1 MPAAAPTR
9 AVRLRRT
16 LRDLLPRGHAW
27 WLVLGGCVFGLLL
40 FGLLWLGRPAPDA
53 DLDPESVRATA
64 DGALLP
70 PLPAPLP
77 AGDASRGFEYADPQV
92 RQAPVQIDAHVP
104 QVAPA
109 EPPVAREDTVMA
121 PTAPVAAADLPSS
134 LPRPVT
140 MPQPDYPRASLRR
153 GEQGEVLLLVK
164 VGADGRVDGVDV
176 IGSSQH
182 RRLDRAAVSAVR
194 RWRFEPAQRDGQP
207 VAGELRVP
215 ISFAPAG

>member
-1 MPAAAPTR
+1 MPAAAPTF
-9 AVRLRRT
+9 AARLRRT
-16 LRDLLPRGHAW
+16 VRDMLPSGHAW
-27 WLVLGGCVFGLLL
+27 WLVLGGCVVGVLL
-40 FGLLWLGRPAPDA
+40 FAMLWLGRPAPDQN
-53 DLDPESVRATA
+53 PESVPATA
-64 DGALLP
+64 DGMRLP

-77 AGDASRGFEYADPQV
+77 AGDGARGGFEYTSPQDAQTPV
-92 RQAPVQIDAHVP
+92 RIDAHVP

-109 EPPVAREDTVMA
+109 PPPVAEPAA
-121 PTAPVAAADLPSS
+121 PAPPTSVAAADLPSS

-215 ISFAPAG
+215 ISFSPAG